1 MKFFNPNT
9 ELQESLENKCRPMIR
24 SMINISVHTITWI
37 SRNRRMKPK
46 GNDRVKLNLGSGL
59 KVSAGWINIDGSLNA
74 LISSWPKIIQK
85 VLYKMSGSR
94 QNYSFQEYHAIL
106 KNHHFVCYNLAFGVP
121 LVDNCADFIYCS
133 HLLEHL
139 TKQQGINLTREMY
152 RVLREH
158 GTARIVVPDLARAI
172 SLYCSGEKEEAL
184 KMFYSDQDGSNDFA
198 RHKYMYDFEI
208 LRSLLTDAGFTQ
220 VTHCQYRQGKTPD
233 IDFLD
238 SRPQSSLFVE
248 AVKE

>member
-1 MKFFNPNT
+1 
-9 ELQESLENKCRPMIR
+9 MIR
-24 SMINISVHTITWI
+24 SIINISTHTTTWI
-37 SRNRRMKPK
+37 NRNRRMKPK
-46 GNDRVKLNLGSGL
+46 GNNRVKLNLGSGL
-59 KVSAGWINIDGSLNA
+59 KVSPGWINIDGSLNA

-94 QNYSFQEYHAIL
+94 QNYSFREYYTIH
-106 KNHHFVCYNLAFGVP
+106 KNNRFICQNLVYGIPF
-121 LVDNCADFIYCS
+121 VDNCADFIYCS
-133 HLLEHL
+133 HMLEHL
-139 TKQQGINLTREMY
+139 TKQQGMNLTREMY

-184 KMFYSDQDGSNDFA
+184 KMFDSDHDGRNDFA

-220 VTHCQYRQGKTPD
+220 VTHCEYRQGKTPD